1 MSHLTIGTA
10 GHVDHGKSALVEALT
25 GVHPDSL
32 KEEKDRGMTIDL
44 GFTFLRMS
52 DGREVPIVDVP
63 GHERF
68 LKTMVAGVSGIHL
81 VLFVVA
87 ADEGVMPQ
95 TVEHLGTVKYMGV
108 GEGIVVLTK
117 CDLVEEEWLMLVEE
131 DVNSLVSDSFLE
143 RAGFR
148 SKATRDTSVCPSTA
162 FSP

>member
-25 GVHPDSL
+25 GVHPDRL

-44 GFTFLRMS
+44 GFTFMSLS

-95 TVEHLGTVKYMGV
+95 TVEHFGTVRYMGI
-108 GEGIVVLTK
+108 GAGIVVLTK
-117 CDLVEEEWLMLVEE
+117 CDLVDEEWLMLVEE
-131 DVNSLVSDSFLE
+131 DVKSLVAGSFL
-143 RAGFR
+143 G
-148 SKATRDTSVCPSTA
+148 KAPVARVSSIDGRRDQPA
-162 FSP
+162 